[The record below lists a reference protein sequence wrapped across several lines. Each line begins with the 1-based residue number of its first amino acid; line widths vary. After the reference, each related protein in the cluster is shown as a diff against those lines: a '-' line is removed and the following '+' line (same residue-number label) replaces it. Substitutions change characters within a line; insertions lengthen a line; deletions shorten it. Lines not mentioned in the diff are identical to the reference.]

1 MLFFGLRLSMFF
13 SPVITSLS
21 TFSSVPSWETHSY
34 HGPLGLLW
42 INLSGIF
49 LNDRHKTRKSFI
61 LVHNEENKLKALGRS
76 NNDNKSTE
84 TLYWYCFYPSKCI
97 FWLNCCF
104 KYWLLFFDWVACSV
118 TGTVLETDGQS
129 NLPILMRFVHGQL
142 TPADIQWPFTS
153 CLDLL

>member
-1 MLFFGLRLSMFF
+1 MDKSHFIFHRNLKSFFLTFWEVLKLLSMLFFGLRLSMFF

-49 LNDRHKTRKSFI
+49 LNDRHKTRENFI

-104 KYWLLFFDWVACSV
+104 KYWLLLSFSFK
-118 TGTVLETDGQS
+118 G
-129 NLPILMRFVHGQL
+129 IL
-142 TPADIQWPFTS
+142 
-153 CLDLL
+153 